1 MTRFKPGDRVRVLRR
16 EDEPIG
22 AVVIGHDDSERD
34 PNDRVVLRIIV
45 EFDDGSRSLLV
56 EDSPWITHDL
66 FGDFEP
72 EPVAVETDDERI
84 TWRNGTDPAEIS
96 ELLSDYLSDKPDLS
110 QELAASIERKL
121 AELQDD
127 PTPEQT
133 LEILSESADELL
145 ARLRKD
151 SPQTGEVRAGDLV
164 LSDLPSP
171 TIAHGP
177 DLEWEAL

>member
-34 PNDRVVLRIIV
+34 PSGRVVLRIIV

-72 EPVAVETDDERI
+72 EPVAFEPDERVA
-84 TWRNGTDPAEIS
+84 WRKGTDPAEIT

-121 AELQDD
+121 TELQDN

-133 LEILSESADELL
+133 LEILSQSADELL
-145 ARLRKD
+145 ARLRQD
-151 SPQTGEVRAGDLV
+151 SPQTREVRAGDLV
-164 LSDLPSP
+164 LDELPTPS
-171 TIAHGP
+171 TSRGP
-177 DLEWEAL
+177 ELTWESL